1 MKSWTSSDGAGSG
14 GARPHGRTDPA
25 GPPLLPHDVRRALL
39 AVGRH
44 LWAGLQAIGRTSFAD
59 GWLSEEKEHRG

>member
-1 MKSWTSSDGAGSG
+1 MKSWTSSDSPGSG
-14 GARPHGRTDPA
+14 GARPAGAPA
-25 GPPLLPHDVRRALL
+25 PPYDVRRALR

>member
-14 GARPHGRTDPA
+14 G
-25 GPPLLPHDVRRALL
+25 PPLPPYGVRHALL